1 MRLNLPC
8 SEKTVEKD
16 SSTRTVRRG
25 CPVNRLAEDPV
36 STIECTTSGEP
47 SIAVSISIVVP
58 CRNETKAIHA
68 FLNSLLSQ
76 DLRNFNWEA
85 IIADGMSD
93 DGTRKVLQQF
103 SSEHPQVRMI
113 DNPSH
118 IVSTGLNACIR
129 EAKGDIIVR
138 MDVHT
143 EYKADYVRRCLE
155 VLQRTNAAN
164 VGGAC
169 IALQTGFI
177 GRAIAGAFHSPFA
190 VGGARWHQPTYEGPV
205 DTVHLGC
212 WRREVLEQIGYFDE
226 ALVRNQDDELNFR
239 LTRAGGTVWQS
250 PEIVSWYHPRS
261 SLGALFRQYFQYGFW
276 KVAVIKKHRLPA
288 SWRHL
293 VPGAFVLANLAVLAA
308 GILRDHIRTR
318 AILLV
323 HGRGTGHGHRVCG
336 GRIRRCMLR
345 CKERRLDT
353 LPLTSTGI
361 QFLPCCLW
369 TWFPVRHLLFLNHA
383 SQGPLRRDCFHRAY
397 SMKESR
403 RCCQSPVDSTQSTIT
418 THT

>member
-1 MRLNLPC
+1 VRLNLPC

-36 STIECTTSGEP
+36 STNECTTSGDP

-76 DLRNFNWEA
+76 DLQNFNWEA

-212 WRREVLEQIGYFDE
+212 WRREALEQIGYFDE

-288 SWRHL
+288 AWRHL
-293 VPGAFVLANLAVLAA
+293 VPAAFVLANLAVLAA
-308 GILRDHIRTR
+308 
-318 AILLV
+318 AILGIIF
-323 HGRGTGHGHRVCG
+323 GRGPFSWFTVAGLAMDIAYAVAVFVAACFVAKKDGW
-336 GRIRRCMLR
+336 ILFP
-345 CKERRLDT
+345 L
-353 LPLTSTGI
+353 LPLVFSSYHVAYGLGFLSGI
-361 QFLPCCLW
+361 YYFSATPRKNPCGETVFTEL
-369 TWFPVRHLLFLNHA
+369 TR
-383 SQGPLRRDCFHRAY
+383 
-397 SMKESR
+397 
-403 RCCQSPVDSTQSTIT
+403 
-418 THT
+418 